1 MKSTNY
7 SVKGAFS
14 AAFTATARRQLPGA
28 LIAAAVSAIV
38 SVIYALFYCTGYYGY
53 DNDISYGVMMWGSA
67 VLFIAAVYSAISVGV
82 MFNAYF
88 SRRACDYHFAMP
100 FKRSHLYHA
109 NFLFGLT
116 AIALLIAVSVA
127 VFSATAGI
135 ISAANPEGKVTYI
148 ILTAEVLKPL
158 LTLLA
163 SLLAGYSACTMC
175 AAVSGKWL
183 QYAVLV
189 FICIFSVPVLLIGV
203 ASRINSIWGVMVSLF
218 DFASITPV
226 GVAAMLLISTFD
238 YHSFHKLA
246 IVIFGVSLFLLV
258 FLLICRYAH
267 IESIANWEGDATRW
281 LNFGFVSFQPSEI
294 AKFALIVLFA
304 HMISRNLDRMD
315 TFRYGVVPYVA
326 IMGLVAALIFLESHL
341 SATLI
346 ILALGAIMMFVG
358 GTKPRWFLIGGVLV
372 AAVLLFVVVTKGGYQ
387 MDRIRIWLDP
397 FSSDL
402 DRDLTHQTRQSLYA
416 IGSGGLLGVGLGQ
429 SRQKYLYLPA
439 PQNDFIF
446 AIVCEEL
453 GFVGALV
460 IIVLFA
466 LLIWRGVYVSIHA
479 RDKFGMLLGLG
490 ITFQVGLQ
498 AVLNICVVTN
508 TIPNTGIS
516 LPFFSYGGTA
526 LLMLLGQMGI
536 LLNISRSANVEKT

>member
-1 MKSTNY
+1 MAAIGRTARGLRRIPGY
-7 SVKGAFS
+7 RQPEPPRPRRQQPAEGASKRRPMRYKLFSLGAGLDMPLLIFILVLLAIGLVMLFS
-14 AAFTATARRQLPGA
+14 ASYANSYYLQGNSYYYISRQ
-28 LIAAAVSAIV
+28 
-38 SVIYALFYCTGYYGY
+38 
-53 DNDISYGVMMWGSA
+53 
-67 VLFIAAVYSAISVGV
+67 
-82 MFNAYF
+82 
-88 SRRACDYHFAMP
+88 
-100 FKRSHLYHA
+100 
-109 NFLFGLT
+109 
-116 AIALLIAVSVA
+116 A
-127 VFSATAGI
+127 VF
-135 ISAANPEGKVTYI
+135 
-148 ILTAEVLKPL
+148 
-158 LTLLA
+158 
-163 SLLAGYSACTMC
+163 
-175 AAVSGKWL
+175 AV
-183 QYAVLV
+183 
-189 FICIFSVPVLLIGV
+189 F
-203 ASRINSIWGVMVSLF
+203 
-218 DFASITPV
+218 

-267 IESIANWEGDATRW
+267 IKSIANWEGDATRW
-281 LNFGFVSFQPSEI
+281 LNFGIVSFQPSEI

-453 GFVGALV
+453 GFVGAMV
-460 IIVLFA
+460 VLLLFV
-466 LLIWRGVYVSIHA
+466 LLIIRGYWIAMHA
-479 RDKFGMLLGLG
+479 RDRFGALMVGGLTTLLAL
-490 ITFQVGLQ
+490 QVFF
-498 AVLNICVVTN
+498 NIGVVTN
-508 TIPNTGIS
+508 FLPATGIS

-526 LLMLLGQMGI
+526 LLLQLFEMGLVLSVSRQSNNQLL
-536 LLNISRSANVEKT
+536 L

>member
-1 MKSTNY
+1 MRYKLFSL
-7 SVKGAFS
+7 GAGLDMPLLIFILVLLAIGLVMLFS
-14 AAFTATARRQLPGA
+14 ASYANSYYLQGNSYYYISRQ
-28 LIAAAVSAIV
+28 
-38 SVIYALFYCTGYYGY
+38 
-53 DNDISYGVMMWGSA
+53 
-67 VLFIAAVYSAISVGV
+67 
-82 MFNAYF
+82 
-88 SRRACDYHFAMP
+88 
-100 FKRSHLYHA
+100 
-109 NFLFGLT
+109 
-116 AIALLIAVSVA
+116 A
-127 VFSATAGI
+127 VF
-135 ISAANPEGKVTYI
+135 
-148 ILTAEVLKPL
+148 
-158 LTLLA
+158 
-163 SLLAGYSACTMC
+163 
-175 AAVSGKWL
+175 AV
-183 QYAVLV
+183 
-189 FICIFSVPVLLIGV
+189 F
-203 ASRINSIWGVMVSLF
+203 
-218 DFASITPV
+218 

-246 IVIFGVSLFLLV
+246 IVIFGVSVFLLV

-281 LNFGFVSFQPSEI
+281 LNFGIVSFQPSEI

>member
-1 MKSTNY
+1 MAAIGRTARGLRRTPGY
-7 SVKGAFS
+7 RQPEPPRPRRQQPAEGASKRRPMRYKLFSLGAGLDMPLLIFILVLLAIGLVMLFS
-14 AAFTATARRQLPGA
+14 ASYANSYYLQGNSYYYISRQ
-28 LIAAAVSAIV
+28 
-38 SVIYALFYCTGYYGY
+38 
-53 DNDISYGVMMWGSA
+53 
-67 VLFIAAVYSAISVGV
+67 
-82 MFNAYF
+82 
-88 SRRACDYHFAMP
+88 
-100 FKRSHLYHA
+100 
-109 NFLFGLT
+109 
-116 AIALLIAVSVA
+116 A
-127 VFSATAGI
+127 VF
-135 ISAANPEGKVTYI
+135 
-148 ILTAEVLKPL
+148 
-158 LTLLA
+158 
-163 SLLAGYSACTMC
+163 
-175 AAVSGKWL
+175 AV
-183 QYAVLV
+183 
-189 FICIFSVPVLLIGV
+189 F
-203 ASRINSIWGVMVSLF
+203 
-218 DFASITPV
+218 

-246 IVIFGVSLFLLV
+246 LVIFGVSLFLLV

-387 MDRIRIWLDP
+387 MNRIRIWLDP

>member
-1 MKSTNY
+1 MAAIGRTARGLRRIPGY
-7 SVKGAFS
+7 RQPEPPRPRRQQPAEGASKRRPMRYKLFSLGAGLDMPLLIFILVLLAIGLVMLFS
-14 AAFTATARRQLPGA
+14 ASYANSYYLQGNSYYYISRQ
-28 LIAAAVSAIV
+28 
-38 SVIYALFYCTGYYGY
+38 
-53 DNDISYGVMMWGSA
+53 
-67 VLFIAAVYSAISVGV
+67 
-82 MFNAYF
+82 
-88 SRRACDYHFAMP
+88 
-100 FKRSHLYHA
+100 
-109 NFLFGLT
+109 
-116 AIALLIAVSVA
+116 A
-127 VFSATAGI
+127 VF
-135 ISAANPEGKVTYI
+135 
-148 ILTAEVLKPL
+148 
-158 LTLLA
+158 
-163 SLLAGYSACTMC
+163 
-175 AAVSGKWL
+175 AV
-183 QYAVLV
+183 
-189 FICIFSVPVLLIGV
+189 F
-203 ASRINSIWGVMVSLF
+203 
-218 DFASITPV
+218 

-397 FSSDL
+397 FSSEL

>member
-1 MKSTNY
+1 MAAIGRTARGLRRTPGY
-7 SVKGAFS
+7 RQPEPPRPRRQQPAEGASKRRPMRYKLFSLGAGLDMPLLIFILVLLAIGLVMLFS
-14 AAFTATARRQLPGA
+14 ASYANSYYLQGNSYYYISRQ
-28 LIAAAVSAIV
+28 
-38 SVIYALFYCTGYYGY
+38 
-53 DNDISYGVMMWGSA
+53 
-67 VLFIAAVYSAISVGV
+67 
-82 MFNAYF
+82 
-88 SRRACDYHFAMP
+88 
-100 FKRSHLYHA
+100 
-109 NFLFGLT
+109 
-116 AIALLIAVSVA
+116 A
-127 VFSATAGI
+127 VF
-135 ISAANPEGKVTYI
+135 
-148 ILTAEVLKPL
+148 
-158 LTLLA
+158 
-163 SLLAGYSACTMC
+163 
-175 AAVSGKWL
+175 AV
-183 QYAVLV
+183 
-189 FICIFSVPVLLIGV
+189 F
-203 ASRINSIWGVMVSLF
+203 
-218 DFASITPV
+218 

-238 YHSFHKLA
+238 YHSFHKLV
-246 IVIFGVSLFLLV
+246 IVIFGVSVFLLV

-281 LNFGFVSFQPSEI
+281 LNFGIVSFQPSEI

>member
-1 MKSTNY
+1 MAAIGRTARGLRRIPGY
-7 SVKGAFS
+7 RQPQPPRPRRQQPAEGASKRRPMRYKLFSLGAGVDMPLLIFILVLLAIGLVMLFS
-14 AAFTATARRQLPGA
+14 ASYANSYYLQGNSYYYISRQ
-28 LIAAAVSAIV
+28 
-38 SVIYALFYCTGYYGY
+38 
-53 DNDISYGVMMWGSA
+53 
-67 VLFIAAVYSAISVGV
+67 
-82 MFNAYF
+82 
-88 SRRACDYHFAMP
+88 
-100 FKRSHLYHA
+100 
-109 NFLFGLT
+109 
-116 AIALLIAVSVA
+116 A
-127 VFSATAGI
+127 VF
-135 ISAANPEGKVTYI
+135 
-148 ILTAEVLKPL
+148 
-158 LTLLA
+158 
-163 SLLAGYSACTMC
+163 
-175 AAVSGKWL
+175 AV
-183 QYAVLV
+183 
-189 FICIFSVPVLLIGV
+189 F
-203 ASRINSIWGVMVSLF
+203 
-218 DFASITPV
+218 